1 MADNR
6 LAYGIA
12 KGLGIDTTEMSP
24 KEVWEAIAK
33 KKGVSVEQAQ
43 KQAYSTESK
52 DSRKSTVEKLQEL
65 TKARASKDNVKDDGI
80 EVVEVDLTIDIQK
93 QFDNAT
99 PKERSK
105 IAYNYIMDNLRG
117 EYETIDGRKVPIEK
131 IGADKIT
138 HNYYEPKIRSS
149 TELGLLLQSGR
160 FIEEKP
166 AKKENGDSHKQFS
179 SFAYYKVI
187 IAIGKNK
194 YSAVLNVGIRPD
206 KKCTLYDINQFIEI

>member
-6 LAYGIA
+6 RAYGIA
-12 KGLGIDTTEMSP
+12 KGLGIDTAEMSP
-24 KEVWEAIAK
+24 KEVWEAIAE

-43 KQAYSTESK
+43 KQADKSESK
-52 DSRKSTVEKLQEL
+52 DGRKSAVEKLREL
-65 TKARASKDNVKDDGI
+65 AKPKNKSEDDI
-80 EVVEVDLTIDIQK
+80 EVVEVDLTADIQK

-105 IAYNYIMDNLRG
+105 IAYDYIMDNLRG

-166 AKKENGDSHKQFS
+166 AKKENDNSHKKFS

-187 IAIGKNK
+187 VAIGKNK
-194 YSAVLNVGIRPD
+194 YNAVLNVGIRPD
-206 KKCTLYDINQFIEI
+206 NKCTLYDINQFKEI